1 MDWGGH
7 HPYRAL
13 CKGSGRR
20 PQTNRREASWRD
32 PSPRASCTEPS
43 SAGRL
48 VADPGTP
55 GRVQAADYGDGYVH
69 RRVPREKMKLVTPT
83 AGISMGFG
91 RDRVES
97 AGSDQLK
104 NEGKG

>member
-1 MDWGGH
+1 MAGSKPAGKLHGAVLSWSV
-7 HPYRAL
+7 
-13 CKGSGRR
+13 SGR
-20 PQTNRREASWRD
+20 SWNA
-32 PSPRASCTEPS
+32 RA
-43 SAGRL
+43 
-48 VADPGTP
+48 
-55 GRVQAADYGDGYVH
+55 VQAADYGDGYVH